1 MSPTDY
7 EKVRSAFD
15 YLDFDV
21 KRIDQDVIWF
31 QMINRLGDA
40 MKREGVDT
48 LILLGQYGYG
58 KTFILHK
65 LSDVLDGKTKADV
78 PFDPSKVMSCR
89 INITPSEPKTKIGLA
104 FVTSIFKNIGMSKL
118 EEISKKMELKHFKLL
133 DIEMKRVFNRFRE
146 GTEKAKNAAFHWI
159 IGESISEENKML
171 LMRTGLNESD
181 KALRFLTQFMVLL
194 RRIGHHSLVV
204 LVDEFEYVVTVYSPR
219 KVNQMM
225 HMFRHIYD
233 EFAEF
238 KKKGLSLA
246 NLIFVIA
253 ITPTGWDDLTNL
265 EKPTSIPVK
274 SGGAGVRPW
283 LNRVRPIRG
292 RNVFELRPFNREETE
307 SLVIA
312 RLEKKRKE
320 TEVPYKT
327 FPFVTPPF
335 IDLLYEQTKG
345 VPKDIIQLC
354 DLIIGVALERGLS
367 EINAENGKEILKTY
381 HLFKEEIKTA

>member
-1 MSPTDY
+1 LSGTDY
-7 EKVRSAFD
+7 ENVRYAFD
-15 YLDFDV
+15 YLDFAV
-21 KRIDQDVIWF
+21 KRINQDAVWQQI
-31 QMINRLGDA
+31 INRLSDSMQRG
-40 MKREGVDT
+40 EVDT

-65 LSDVLDGKTKADV
+65 LDDVLNGRSKEKV
-78 PFDPSKVMSCR
+78 PIDPNEIVPCR
-89 INITPSEPKTKIGLA
+89 INITPSEPKPKIGLT
-104 FVTSIFKNIGMSKL
+104 FVTSIFKNIGKSKL
-118 EEISKKMELKHFKLL
+118 EEISKKMQLKDFEVL
-133 DIEMKRVFNRFRE
+133 DIELKRVFNRFQQ
-146 GTEKAKNAAFHWI
+146 GTEEHKVAAFHWI
-159 IGESISEENKML
+159 TGESVNEENKML
-171 LMRTGLNESD
+171 NMRTGLKESD
-181 KALRFLTQFMVLL
+181 RALNYLTQFLVLL
-194 RRIGHHSLVV
+194 KRISYKSLVV
-204 LVDEFEYVVTVYSPR
+204 LVDEFEYVVTVYSPS

-233 EFAEF
+233 EFAES
-238 KKKGLSLA
+238 KTKGLNLA

-265 EKPTSIPVK
+265 QKPTGIPVK
-274 SGGAGVRPW
+274 TGGAGVRPW
-283 LNRVRPIRG
+283 LNRVQPIRG

-307 SLVIA
+307 MLVIA

-320 TEVPYKT
+320 TQVPYET

-345 VPKDIIQLC
+345 VPKDIIQMC
-354 DLIIGVALERGLS
+354 DVVISVALERGLP

>member
-1 MSPTDY
+1 MSGY
-7 EKVRSAFD
+7 EEVRDAFD
-15 YLDFDV
+15 YLDFAV
-21 KRIDQDVIWF
+21 KRINQDAVWTQI
-31 QMINRLGDA
+31 ITRLGSS
-40 MKREGVDT
+40 MQREGVDT
-48 LILLGQYGYG
+48 LVLLGQYGYG

-65 LSDVLDGKTKADV
+65 LDDLLNGKTREKV
-78 PFDPSKVMSCR
+78 PFEIEKVFSCR
-89 INITPSEPKTKIGLA
+89 IAITPSEPTPKIGLA
-104 FVTSIFKNIGMSKL
+104 FVTSIFRNIGRSKL
-118 EEISKKMELKHFKLL
+118 EEISKKMELKHFRLL
-133 DIEMKRVFNRFRE
+133 DIEMKRIFNRFQQ
-146 GTEKAKNAAFHWI
+146 EKDEDKIAAFHWI
-159 IGESISEENKML
+159 TGQSVSEENKRL
-171 LMRTGLNESD
+171 NMRTGLNESD
-181 KALRFLTQFMVLL
+181 KALNYLTQFLVLL
-194 RRIGHHSLVV
+194 KRIGYNSLVV
-204 LVDEFEYVVTVYSPR
+204 MVDEFEYVVTVYSPR

-238 KKKGLSLA
+238 KEKGLNLA
-246 NLIFVIA
+246 NLIFIIA
-253 ITPTGWDDLTNL
+253 VTPTGWDDLTNL

-292 RNVFELRPFNREETE
+292 RNLFELRPFNREETE
-307 SLVIA
+307 MLVIA

-335 IDLLYEQTKG
+335 IDLLYKQTKG

-354 DLIIGVALERGLS
+354 DVIIGVALERGIP
-367 EINAENGKEILKTY
+367 EINAENGKEILRTY